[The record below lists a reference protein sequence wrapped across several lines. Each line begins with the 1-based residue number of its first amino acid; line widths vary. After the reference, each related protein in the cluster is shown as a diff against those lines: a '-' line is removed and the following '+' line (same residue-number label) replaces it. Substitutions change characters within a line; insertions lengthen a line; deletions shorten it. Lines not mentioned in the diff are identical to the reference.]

1 MITVAAFM
9 SDLGKK
15 VRFLRK
21 QAKLTQVQLA
31 DLAGVGKSTV
41 FDLEKGCTTLRIDS
55 ILPILAV
62 LNVDIRLSGPLD
74 SEAGKASVEGN
85 ERHMRTGK
93 AAPPSDR
100 PESEG

>member
-1 MITVAAFM
+1 MVSVSTFM
-9 SDLGKK
+9 SDLGEK

-62 LNVDIRLSGPLD
+62 LNVDIRLSVPLESVAGPTPGP
-74 SEAGKASVEGN
+74 GKRADREEQRRVTIV
-85 ERHMRTGK
+85 R
-93 AAPPSDR
+93 SDR
-100 PESEG
+100 K